1 MTPQEI
7 FDTVAKHLITQGQ
20 QSQRDD
26 GTCLYRGPGGLKCA
40 VGVLIPDDV
49 YTRKMELDDLGET
62 GNGVHGLLYRH
73 AHVLPG
79 YFSENVRLL
88 SRLQNVHDLMY
99 DRTSFA
105 RPLFALAR
113 DLHLDPH
120 VVLPFLVEESEAE

>member
-49 YTRKMELDDLGET
+49 YTPEMELDELGET
-62 GNGVHGLLYRH
+62 GNGVRGLLDRY
-73 AHVLPG
+73 ANVLPD

-88 SRLQNVHDLMY
+88 SNLQNVHDSSFSIG
-99 DRTSFA
+99 SFA
-105 RPLFALAR
+105 RRLADVAR
-113 DLHLDPH
+113 DYDLEPR
-120 VVLPFLVEESEAE
+120 VVLPFTVEESEED